1 MPTLPSSLP
10 ALPHPA
16 ARRPLG
22 HPARHLADV
31 GSTMAE
37 AAAWADAPHGALVVA
52 ETQSA
57 GRGRHGRVWQDEP
70 GASLLLSIVLRPRLA
85 PERLGLV
92 GLAAGLAL
100 AETAEAFGA
109 TAALKWPNDVL
120 AAGPDRR
127 LAKLAGVLAEASWAG
142 AVPRVVLG
150 AGLNV
155 RQRAFPDDL
164 AGTSLRIATGRDIE
178 RLAPLGPFLDAF
190 AIRLDDAE
198 RAPASFLAAVE
209 ARLVGIGEPC
219 TVAFPGTD
227 RPALAGTAAGLAP
240 DGALR
245 VATPLGEQ
253 TVHAGEV
260 TLAR

>member
-1 MPTLPSSLP
+1 MT
-10 ALPHPA
+10 
-16 ARRPLG
+16 
-22 HPARHLADV
+22 
-31 GSTMAE
+31 E
-37 AAAWADAPHGALVVA
+37 AAAWTDAPHGALVVA
-52 ETQSA
+52 ERQTA
-57 GRGRHGRVWQDEP
+57 GRGRHGRVWHDEP
-70 GASLLLSIVLRPRLA
+70 GACLLLSVVLRPRLA

-109 TAALKWPNDVL
+109 PAVLKWPNDVL
-120 AAGPDRR
+120 AAGPDGR

-155 RQRAFPDDL
+155 RQTAFPDSL
-164 AGTSLRIATGRDIE
+164 AATSLRIATGRDVR
-178 RLAPLGPFLDAF
+178 RLAPLEPFLTAF
-190 AIRLDDAE
+190 AARLDDAE

-209 ARLVGIGEPC
+209 ARLVGLGEPC
-219 TVAFPGTD
+219 MVSFPGTD
-227 RPALAGTAAGLAP
+227 RPPLAGTATGLAP

-245 VATPLGEQ
+245 VATLAGEQ